1 MLMLSLPNHE
11 RKKHPNSI
19 KLIRLGR
26 YRHGVGQLRRFGGP
40 AEVSFTYLSVAYLSE
55 SRCSYPVGCRPPHC
69 QLNVAVEPKNGVCKR
84 LGRHTN
90 KKAVANTKI
99 YNGLCLQGAPS
110 RTRTNDPLITSQ
122 KLYQLSYG
130 GLIVVQK

>member
-40 AEVSFTYLSVAYLSE
+40 AEVSVGYLSVAYPSE
-55 SRCSYPVGCRPPHC
+55 SRYSYPVGSTAALPTQRCGR
-69 QLNVAVEPKNGVCKR
+69 QPKNGVCKR